1 MIVGEGQYRY
11 EVQADW
17 EQLPNGWVHGDVAGI
32 ATDSQDRVYV
42 FNRSEH
48 PVIVYDQETLAQMN
62 ANGQLVLRYCAP
74 DGVIDLA
81 ANPNGSTEAVA
92 GICNAAGNVLG
103 LMPHPERAAEAI
115 LGEDDGRAF
124 LQQVVQ
130 AWTAGGRRAVESQV
144 AR

>member
-1 MIVGEGQYRY
+1 V
-11 EVQADW
+11 AD
-17 EQLPNGWVHGDVAGI
+17 P
-32 ATDSQDRVYV
+32 
-42 FNRSEH
+42 
-48 PVIVYDQETLAQMN
+48 ETLAQMN
-62 ANGQLVLRYCAP
+62 ANGQVVLRYCAP
-74 DGVIDLA
+74 NGMIDLA

-92 GICNAAGNVLG
+92 GICSAAGNVLG

-130 AWTAGGRRAVESQV
+130 AWTAGGRRAVESQI